1 MRFLILLVF
10 ALNSAVALS
19 QSAEFFFLD
28 KTNHKWDDTKEGIL
42 LKKTFRFVNAGNA
55 PLVIQEANVTCT
67 CTKVIYPQQPIAPK
81 DTSEI
86 IIQFDTN
93 QKYYY
98 QNRTVEIISNAKK
111 NPKFRLK
118 VYVIPKEQQ

>member
-1 MRFLILLVF
+1 MRFLIILVLV
-10 ALNSAVALS
+10 LNSALALS

-28 KTNHKWDDTKEGIL
+28 KTNHKWDDTKEGNL
-42 LKKTFRFVNAGNA
+42 LEKTFRFVNTGSA
-55 PLVIQEANVTCT
+55 PLVIQEAQVACS
-67 CTKVIYPQQPIAPK
+67 CTKVIYSHQPIAPN

-86 IIQFDTN
+86 LIQFDTK

-98 QNRTVEIISNAKK
+98 QNRTVEIVSNAKK

-118 VYVIPKEQQ
+118 VYVIPKEDQ